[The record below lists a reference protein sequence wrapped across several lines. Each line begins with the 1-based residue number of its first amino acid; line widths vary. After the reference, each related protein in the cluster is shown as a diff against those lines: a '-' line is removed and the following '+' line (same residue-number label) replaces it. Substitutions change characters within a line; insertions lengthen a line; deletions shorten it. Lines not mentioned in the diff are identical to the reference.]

1 MRFSDWRNIWKRLK
15 EHESSHE
22 HNICMNQR
30 VELKRRPEKNETIQK
45 YAQEK
50 MTKERIHWMQV
61 LLRIIVVVKTLAKK
75 I

>member
-1 MRFSDWRNIWKRLK
+1 
-15 EHESSHE
+15 
-22 HNICMNQR
+22 MNQR